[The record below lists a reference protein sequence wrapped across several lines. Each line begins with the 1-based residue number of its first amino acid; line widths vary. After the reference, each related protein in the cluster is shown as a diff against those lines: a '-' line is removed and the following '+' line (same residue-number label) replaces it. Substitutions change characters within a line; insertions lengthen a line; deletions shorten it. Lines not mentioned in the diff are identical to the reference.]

1 MPDAQ
6 MNNPSDVPLL
16 RETPGFRDLDT
27 AVLETLL
34 EKTTKR
40 HIDAGKTL
48 FGAGQPFLDEVY
60 IVRRGEVELRR
71 ANGRTEKATPGY
83 LVGLSSYLG
92 DSPYAS
98 TAVARKD
105 TELLVITASEF
116 RHAEQSEPTLFDAIN
131 RLIGTGL
138 RARSISPSLATAGLT
153 QSAASI
159 MTAPLSTCSSDTN
172 LRDAV
177 ETMLRDNVGS
187 LVIVDCAGESQGV
200 VTFRTLARRLAEPGI
215 DAGLE
220 PVANAVQPASSVAI
234 DTPLWQAQDL
244 QERERCKYLVVTDDG
259 RAVGMLSQTDIVQEL
274 KAHQS
279 GPYTQI
285 NLAQSYEQLA
295 EHFLS
300 IDDVAARALETN
312 RRARVAVRI
321 LSETHLAIQ
330 RRCVELTLAEHEA
343 QGHGRP
349 PIAYALIIMGSG
361 GRKEMMLDPDQ
372 DNGLILADHPEAE
385 AKNIDAWFAQFSERL
400 NVNLDRVGYILCPG
414 DIMARNP
421 MYRKSLS
428 EWKTQISRM
437 TQRPNEKVAR
447 WSNIVFDFNAQYGDE
462 ALARELR
469 AHLNAELENNA
480 GLLKFMM
487 EDDAQGRAPV
497 NWFNKLVTTDRPD
510 GMEVID
516 VKRNGMRIVA
526 NGARILALKSGISV
540 CNTTDRIDALIRKG
554 VLSEDF
560 GATVSAAYD
569 ELLDILLLHQLVQR
583 RSGTP
588 LDKEVPPQDL
598 TAPAR
603 EALRVSMRAV
613 KRFQER
619 LQGELGSVGF

>member
-1 MPDAQ
+1 MKNSSDAQ
-6 MNNPSDVPLL
+6 LL

-34 EKTTKR
+34 GKTRKR
-40 HIDAGKTL
+40 QIKAGKTL

-60 IVRRGEVELRR
+60 IIRRGEIELRR

-98 TAVARKD
+98 TAVARED

-116 RHAEQSEPTLFDAIN
+116 RRVEHSEPTLFDAIN
-131 RLIGTGL
+131 RLIDSGL
-138 RARSISPSLATAGLT
+138 RARSISLSLASAGLT

-159 MTAPLSTCSSDTN
+159 MSAPLSTCSSDTN
-172 LRDAV
+172 IRDAIK
-177 ETMLRDNVGS
+177 TMLGDSVGS
-187 LVIVDCAGESQGV
+187 LVIVDNYGRSLGL
-200 VTFRTLARRLAEPGI
+200 VTFRTLAKRLAAPGI
-215 DAGLE
+215 DPALE
-220 PVANAVQPASSVAI
+220 PVANALQPVTTIAI
-234 DTPLWQAQDL
+234 DTPLWQAQDF
-244 QERERCKYLVVTDDG
+244 QERERSKYLVVTDDG
-259 RAVGMLSQTDIVQEL
+259 RAVGMLSQTDIVHEL
-274 KAHQS
+274 RAHQNS
-279 GPYTQI
+279 PYSLISQ
-285 NLAQSYEQLA
+285 AKSYEELA
-295 EHFLS
+295 GHFFG
-300 IDDVAARALETN
+300 IDDIAARAIETN

-372 DNGLILADHPEAE
+372 DNGLIIADHPAAE
-385 AKNIDAWFAQFSERL
+385 SKKINAWFAHFSDRL
-400 NVNLDRVGYILCPG
+400 NVNLDRVGYVLCPG

-428 EWKTQISRM
+428 EWKAQITKM

-447 WSNIVFDFNAQYGDE
+447 WSNIVFDFNAQHGDE

-469 AHLNAELENNA
+469 THLNIQLQNNT

-487 EDDAQGRAPV
+487 EDDAHGRAPV

-526 NGARILALKSGISV
+526 NDARILALKSGISV
-540 CNTTDRIDALIRKG
+540 CNTTDRIDALVRDG

-569 ELLDILLLHQLVQR
+569 ELLDILLMHQLEQR
-583 RSGTP
+583 RSGKP
-588 LDKEVPPQDL
+588 LDKEVAPEDL

-619 LQGELGSVGF
+619 LQSELGSGPF

>member
-1 MPDAQ
+1 MKCS
-6 MNNPSDVPLL
+6 SDVQLL
-16 RETPGFRDLDT
+16 RETPGFRGLDT

-34 EKTTKR
+34 GNTTKR
-40 HIDAGKTL
+40 QIHAGKAL
-48 FGAGQPFLDEVY
+48 FSAGTPFLDEVY
-60 IVRRGEVELRR
+60 IVRRGEIELRR
-71 ANGRTEKATPGY
+71 ANGRTETATPGY

-98 TAVARKD
+98 TAIARVD
-105 TELLVITASEF
+105 TELLVITASEL
-116 RHAEQSEPTLFDAIN
+116 RQAERDEPTLFDAIN

-138 RARSISPSLATAGLT
+138 RARSISPSLADAGLT
-153 QSAASI
+153 HSAASI
-159 MTAPLSTCSSDTN
+159 MSAPLSTCASNTSI
-172 LRDAV
+172 RDAI
-177 ETMLRDNVGS
+177 ETMTDDNVGS
-187 LVIVDCAGESQGV
+187 LVVVDDAGASLGV
-200 VTFRTLARRLAEPGI
+200 VTFRSLARHLAEPGV
-215 DAGLE
+215 DPALE
-220 PVANAVQPASSVAI
+220 PVANALQPVTTIAV
-234 DTPLWQAQDL
+234 DTPLWKAQDI
-244 QERERCKYLVVTDDG
+244 QERERSKYLVVTDDG
-259 RAVGMLSQTDIVQEL
+259 RAVGMLSQTDVVHEL
-274 KAHQS
+274 RAHQS
-279 GPYTQI
+279 GPYSLISQ
-285 NLAQSYEQLA
+285 AQSHDELA
-295 EHFLS
+295 RHFLG
-300 IDDVAARALETN
+300 IDEVAARALETN

-343 QGHGRP
+343 EGHGRP
-349 PIAYALIIMGSG
+349 PVDYALIIMGSG

-372 DNGLILADHPEAE
+372 DNGLILADHPAAD
-385 AKNIDAWFAQFSERL
+385 AKRIDAWFAQFSDRL
-400 NVNLDRVGYILCPG
+400 NVNLDHVGYILCPG

-428 EWKTQISRM
+428 AWKAQLTRM
-437 TQRPNEKVAR
+437 AQRPNEKAAR

-462 ALARELR
+462 ALVRELR
-469 AHLNAELENNA
+469 THLNAELRVNP

-497 NWFNKLVTTDRPD
+497 NWFNQLVTTDRPD

-526 NGARILALKSGISV
+526 NAARILALKSGIGV
-540 CNTTDRIDALIRKG
+540 CNTTDRIDALVRDG

-569 ELLDILLLHQLVQR
+569 ELLDILLMHQLEQR

-588 LDKEVPPQDL
+588 LDKEVPPEDL

-619 LQGELGSVGF
+619 LQSELGIVHF